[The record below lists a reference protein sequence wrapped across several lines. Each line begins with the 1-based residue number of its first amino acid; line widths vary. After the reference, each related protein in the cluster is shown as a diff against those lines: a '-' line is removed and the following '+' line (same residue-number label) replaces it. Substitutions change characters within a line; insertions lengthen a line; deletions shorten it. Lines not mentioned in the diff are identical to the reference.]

1 MTDLTISDNLQ
12 FSVPAP
18 ITLERNFPS
27 RAADCR
33 HGLEIN
39 VTTSQRPMHALRNIG
54 WCQGAADGRL
64 LRGAVASEVARVAGI
79 HTPGACFLPAAVLR
93 ASANLHRMACY
104 RADDVSWRPKS
115 SSSSAG
121 NVWKSNSTSA
131 RSASALYFSINALRR
146 IALSA
151 LRVVINAKRKASA
164 RRR

>member
-79 HTPGACFLPAAVLR
+79 HTACFLPAAVLSR
-93 ASANLHRMACY
+93 IACY

-121 NVWKSNSTSA
+121 NVWKSNSASA

-151 LRVVINAKRKASA
+151 LRIVINAKRKASA